1 MWDLRKENKYMD
13 AKLVNPFVDAF
24 TAVMPQ
30 IGFAEPKRT
39 KMGVKAQNA
48 VSLGVSVIVGF
59 TKQIRGNIVYNM
71 SEDTANGFISS
82 LLLLF
87 VIVYVNLS
95 MIEVSE
101 IKIIAK
107 DNDKEKEKDKI
118 TPRYFIKKDS
128 YMCPCC
134 GCVVERRDLPNFPE
148 LDIAED
154 VRDELLCPYCGNL
167 GLNYMIS
174 DDKMI
179 GYTIYGRKE
188 K

>member
-1 MWDLRKENKYMD
+1 MRLNPMNMNFMILKFILVDRKGDKMKRILNKEEK
-13 AKLVNPFVDAF
+13 KLFDYACRPFVIFAISVAIIVF
-24 TAVMPQ
+24 
-30 IGFAEPKRT
+30 IGIKFC
-39 KMGVKAQNA
+39 
-48 VSLGVSVIVGF
+48 
-59 TKQIRGNIVYNM
+59 NM

-101 IKIIAK
+101 IKITAK

>member
-1 MWDLRKENKYMD
+1 
-13 AKLVNPFVDAF
+13 
-24 TAVMPQ
+24 
-30 IGFAEPKRT
+30 
-39 KMGVKAQNA
+39 
-48 VSLGVSVIVGF
+48 
-59 TKQIRGNIVYNM
+59 M

-87 VIVYVNLS
+87 VIVYANLS
-95 MIEVSE
+95 MLEVSE
-101 IKIIAK
+101 IKNIAK
-107 DNDKEKEKDKI
+107 DNDKVKEKDKI